1 MDCGCDA
8 LKTPLLAFDDALAK
22 LLATATAVAEQQ
34 TIKVQDA
41 LGRVLAADV
50 VSNFNIPPY
59 ANSAMD
65 GYACNH
71 QDLND
76 FNQLEVVTT
85 SLAGHPSKQAL
96 STGQCARIMTGAMMP
111 KGADTVIMQE
121 QVNRDG
127 EYISLQAQVKAGA
140 NVRVQGED
148 IAAGNVVLSKGH
160 VIQARDIGLLCAIGV
175 PKVSVLRQLKV
186 ALISTGDELVEP
198 GNALKEGQIFDS
210 NRQLVMAMLAPMGVD
225 IRDFGIIADQ
235 REAIANAITQA
246 TEWADVLITSG
257 GVSVGDADYVKEI
270 LSELGDINFWKL
282 AIKPGKPFAF
292 GQVGKC
298 AFLGLPGNPVSA
310 AITFD
315 RLGIPFIKL
324 RQGHQIMGEIA
335 IKAIAQ
341 ADFKKRPGRTEFQR
355 GIATQ
360 TADGQWYVE
369 SAGLQGSGILS
380 ALSRA
385 NCHVI
390 LPAESDGVLA
400 SQQVEIIHYKYL

>member
-8 LKTPLLAFDDALAK
+8 VKTPLLAFDDALAK
-22 LLATATAVAEQQ
+22 LLATATVVTEQQ
-34 TIKVQDA
+34 TLTVQHA
-41 LGRVLAADV
+41 LGRVLADDV
-50 VSNFNIPPY
+50 ISNFNIPPY

-65 GYACNH
+65 GYAFKH
-71 QDLND
+71 HDLISFTELD
-76 FNQLEVVTT
+76 VVTT
-85 SLAGHPSKQAL
+85 SLAGHPSEQAL
-96 STGQCARIMTGAMMP
+96 TARQCARIMTGAMLP

-121 QVNRDG
+121 QVHREG
-127 EYISLQAQVKAGA
+127 ERISLQAQIKAGA
-140 NVRVQGED
+140 NVRAQGED
-148 IAAGNVVLSKGH
+148 IAAGNVVLPKGH

-175 PKVSVLRQLKV
+175 AQVSVLRQLKV

-198 GNALKEGQIFDS
+198 GNPLKTGQIFDS
-210 NRQLVMAMLAPMGVD
+210 NRQLVMAMLAPLGVE
-225 IRDFGIIADQ
+225 IRDFGIIADK

-246 TEWADVLITSG
+246 TDWADVLITSG

-292 GQVGKC
+292 GQVGQC

-324 RQGHQIMGEIA
+324 RQGQPIDQEMA
-335 IKAIAQ
+335 IKATALV
-341 ADFKKRPGRTEFQR
+341 DFKKRPGRTEFQR
-355 GIATQ
+355 GIARQ
-360 TADGQWYVE
+360 TTDGQWQVE

-390 LPAESDGVLA
+390 LPSESEGVVA
-400 SQQVEIIHYKYL
+400 SQQVDIIFYKYL

>member
-1 MDCGCDA
+1 MNCGCDA

-22 LLATATAVAEQQ
+22 LLATATAVTEQQ

-59 ANSAMD
+59 PNSAMD
-65 GYACNH
+65 GYAFNH
-71 QDLND
+71 QDLSD

-85 SLAGHPSKQAL
+85 SLAGHPSEQAL
-96 STGQCARIMTGAMMP
+96 SAGQCARIMTGAMMP
-111 KGADTVIMQE
+111 QGADTVIMQE
-121 QVNRDG
+121 QINRDG
-127 EYISLQAQVKAGA
+127 EYISLQTQVKAGA
-140 NVRVQGED
+140 NVRKPGED
-148 IAAGNVVLSKGH
+148 IATGNIVLPKGH
-160 VIQARDIGLLCAIGV
+160 VVQARDIGLLCAIGV
-175 PKVSVLRQLKV
+175 AQVNVLRQLKV

-198 GNALKEGQIFDS
+198 GNALDEGQIFDS
-210 NRQLVMAMLAPMGVD
+210 NRQLVMAMLAPLGVA

-235 REAIANAITQA
+235 RKAITTAITQA

-292 GQVGKC
+292 GQVGQC

-315 RLGIPFIKL
+315 QLGIPFIKQ
-324 RQGHQIMGEIA
+324 RQGHPLNQEIA
-335 IKAIAQ
+335 IKATALV
-341 ADFKKRPGRTEFQR
+341 DFKKRPGRTEFQR

-360 TADGQWYVE
+360 TADGQWQVDT
-369 SAGLQGSGILS
+369 AGKQGSGILS
-380 ALSRA
+380 ALGRA

-390 LPAESDGVLA
+390 LAAESEGVLA
-400 SQQVEIIHYKYL
+400 TQQVEIIHYKYL

>member
-1 MDCGCDA
+1 MNCGCDA

-22 LLATATAVAEQQ
+22 LLATATAVTEQQ

-59 ANSAMD
+59 PNSAMD
-65 GYACNH
+65 GYAFNH
-71 QDLND
+71 QDLSD

-85 SLAGHPSKQAL
+85 SLAGHPSEQAL
-96 STGQCARIMTGAMMP
+96 SAGQCARIMTGAMMP
-111 KGADTVIMQE
+111 QGADTVIMQE
-121 QVNRDG
+121 QINRDG
-127 EYISLQAQVKAGA
+127 EYISLQTQVKAGE
-140 NVRVQGED
+140 NVRKPGED
-148 IAAGNVVLSKGH
+148 IATGNIVLPKGH
-160 VIQARDIGLLCAIGV
+160 VVQARDIGLLCAIGV
-175 PKVSVLRQLKV
+175 AQVNVLRQLKV

-198 GNALKEGQIFDS
+198 GNALDEGQIFDS
-210 NRQLVMAMLAPMGVD
+210 NRQLVMAMLAPLGVA

-235 REAIANAITQA
+235 RKAITTAITQA

-292 GQVGKC
+292 GQVGQC

-315 RLGIPFIKL
+315 QLGIPFIKQ
-324 RQGHQIMGEIA
+324 RQGHPLNQEIA
-335 IKAIAQ
+335 IKATALV
-341 ADFKKRPGRTEFQR
+341 DFKKRPGRTEFQR

-360 TADGQWYVE
+360 TADGQWQVDT
-369 SAGLQGSGILS
+369 AGKQGSGILS
-380 ALSRA
+380 ALGRA

-390 LPAESDGVLA
+390 LAAESEGVLA
-400 SQQVEIIHYKYL
+400 TQQVEIIHYKYL

>member
-22 LLATATAVAEQQ
+22 LLATATAVTEQQ

-65 GYACNH
+65 GYAFNH
-71 QDLND
+71 QGLSD

-85 SLAGHPSKQAL
+85 SLAGHPSEQTL
-96 STGQCARIMTGAMMP
+96 SAGQCARIMTGAMMP
-111 KGADTVIMQE
+111 QGADTVIMQE
-121 QVNRDG
+121 QINRDG
-127 EYISLQAQVKAGA
+127 EYISLQAQVKTGE
-140 NVRVQGED
+140 NVRKPGED
-148 IAAGNVVLSKGH
+148 IAAGNVVLPKGH
-160 VIQARDIGLLCAIGV
+160 VVQARDIGLLCAIGV
-175 PKVSVLRQLKV
+175 DQVNVLRQLKV

-198 GNALKEGQIFDS
+198 GNALNEGQIFDS
-210 NRQLVMAMLAPMGVD
+210 NRQLVMAMLAPLGVA

-235 REAIANAITQA
+235 REAITIAITQA

-292 GQVGKC
+292 GQVGQC

-315 RLGIPFIKL
+315 QLGIPFIKQ
-324 RQGHQIMGEIA
+324 RQGHPLNQEIA
-335 IKAIAQ
+335 VKATALV
-341 ADFKKRPGRTEFQR
+341 DFKKRPGRTEFQR

-360 TADGQWYVE
+360 TADGQWQVDT
-369 SAGLQGSGILS
+369 AGKQGSGILS

-390 LPAESDGVLA
+390 LAAESEGVLA
-400 SQQVEIIHYKYL
+400 TQQVKIMHYKYL

>member
-1 MDCGCDA
+1 MNCGCDA

-22 LLATATAVAEQQ
+22 LLATATAVTEQQ

-59 ANSAMD
+59 PNSAMD
-65 GYACNH
+65 GYAFNH
-71 QDLND
+71 QDLSD

-85 SLAGHPSKQAL
+85 SLAGHPTEQAL
-96 STGQCARIMTGAMMP
+96 SAGQCARIMTGAMMP
-111 KGADTVIMQE
+111 QGADTVIMQE
-121 QVNRDG
+121 QINRDG
-127 EYISLQAQVKAGA
+127 EYISLQTQVKAGA
-140 NVRVQGED
+140 NVRKPGED
-148 IAAGNVVLSKGH
+148 IATGNIVLPKGH
-160 VIQARDIGLLCAIGV
+160 VVQARDIGLLCAIGV
-175 PKVSVLRQLKV
+175 AQVNVLRQLKV

-198 GNALKEGQIFDS
+198 GNALDEGQIFDS
-210 NRQLVMAMLAPMGVD
+210 NRQLVMAMLAPLGVA

-235 REAIANAITQA
+235 RKAITTAITQA

-292 GQVGKC
+292 GQVGQC

-315 RLGIPFIKL
+315 QLGIPFIKQ
-324 RQGHQIMGEIA
+324 RQGHPLNQEIA
-335 IKAIAQ
+335 IKATALV
-341 ADFKKRPGRTEFQR
+341 DFKKRPGRTEFQR

-360 TADGQWYVE
+360 TADGQWQVDT
-369 SAGLQGSGILS
+369 AGKQGSGILS
-380 ALSRA
+380 ALGRA

-390 LPAESDGVLA
+390 LAAESEGVLA
-400 SQQVEIIHYKYL
+400 TQQVEIIHYKYL